1 MTPEHSCITWEKAKA
16 KLPKGKENEMGAKCP
31 CEDKCDGD
39 CIFLEEKEDEEV
51 EEDIEGFGE
60 ADMKST
66 YYSSA
71 STKALE
77 EDIEDINNDSYRSL
91 NNGV

>member
-1 MTPEHSCITWEKAKA
+1 MTPEHGCITWEKAKA

-51 EEDIEGFGE
+51 EEDIE
-60 ADMKST
+60 
-66 YYSSA
+66 
-71 STKALE
+71 
-77 EDIEDINNDSYRSL
+77 DISNDSHKGL
-91 NNGV
+91 NIGA